1 MYISIMSNS
10 RSATKKSAAA
20 VYDGNSEVSNDDF
33 NTMMDKKLKE
43 FKSSIIS
50 ELIENMKVLIQSEFQ
65 NTMQKYKNQLEEVSS
80 TEAMFQQHVTNL
92 KKENSNLQ
100 GKNRE
105 DRQDL
110 EKYGEENEQYSRR
123 LCLRIKNMKKQE
135 NESSGKFLEAVKCLF
150 SEASI
155 DIPVACIDRAHR
167 VSRTDDTVTVRFTT
181 FRHRTMFY
189 RKRKELKNE

>member
-1 MYISIMSNS
+1 
-10 RSATKKSAAA
+10 
-20 VYDGNSEVSNDDF
+20 
-33 NTMMDKKLKE
+33 
-43 FKSSIIS
+43 
-50 ELIENMKVLIQSEFQ
+50 
-65 NTMQKYKNQLEEVSS
+65 
-80 TEAMFQQHVTNL
+80 
-92 KKENSNLQ
+92 
-100 GKNRE
+100 
-105 DRQDL
+105 
-110 EKYGEENEQYSRR
+110 
-123 LCLRIKNMKKQE
+123 MKKQE